1 MKTGEPIIMKKKFPW
16 KQNLTKIPKRIV
28 SELNKIKDENIIVA
42 TIVRIS
48 RETLVS
54 GYFSHLGISVLDG
67 KLVYPERIVPNK
79 DVGRYSKYNIEG
91 REIVRKDL
99 PKYYK
104 TWEIETPNYGDWDNG
119 SHFVEFG
126 VWTYP
131 REFYSPK
138 YIEIEI
144 ELITDFD
151 TEDQVTIK
159 FKSSEILNRK
169 ESDFNDS
176 LLYNLNLL
184 QENVGS
190 SNIYKSDATRSDFLK
205 TIQINWEILPPG
217 DRDGNISRILSGQR
231 ISPAKQKEF
240 EERYDFLM
248 KFNPIKII
256 KGTSGFQRYFGVS
269 FSDNLIVFENVHYG
283 NAIYCM
289 YEDWEALSKKSRLE
303 LLSDKNQKFDR
314 FIHHGNWKRNLYNLL
329 NSKLEKKI
337 RLRTRELR

>member
-1 MKTGEPIIMKKKFPW
+1 MKRKFPW
-16 KQNLTKIPKRIV
+16 KQNLINIPRRIH

-42 TIVRIS
+42 TILRIS
-48 RETLVS
+48 RDTLVS
-54 GYFSHLGISVLDG
+54 GSFSHLGMSILDG
-67 KLVYPERIVPNK
+67 KLVYPERVVPNENI
-79 DVGRYSKYNIEG
+79 GRYSRYNVDG

-104 TWEIETPNYGDWDNG
+104 TWEIETPNYGDWSNG
-119 SHFVEFG
+119 SHSVESG
-126 VWTYP
+126 AWTYP

-138 YIEIEI
+138 FTEIEI
-144 ELITDFD
+144 ELINDFD
-151 TEDQVTIK
+151 TEDKVTIK

-169 ESDFNDS
+169 EPDFYDT
-176 LLYNLNLL
+176 LLFNLNLL

-190 SNIYKSDATRSDFLK
+190 SNIYKSEATRSDFLK
-205 TIQINWEILPPG
+205 TIQIEWEILPPG
-217 DRDGNISRILSGQR
+217 ERDENISRILSGKR
-231 ISPAKQKEF
+231 ISHEQQKEF

-248 KFNPIKII
+248 KFNHIKIV

-269 FSDNLIVFENVHYG
+269 FSDDLIVFENVHYG

-289 YEDWEALSKKSRLE
+289 YEDWEVLSKKSRVE

-314 FIHHGNWKRNLYNLL
+314 VIHNKKWKRNLYNLL

-337 RLRTRELR
+337 RLSPRALR